1 MVMENFTIEKMEI
14 KRFNALLV
22 RTIASTLL
30 MGWIVWEMYCMDN
43 NVHTKIMS
51 YLNILVLLIFM
62 IVTWKTSAT
71 LEKIKND
78 KRLAEALD
86 GEIYSVY
93 NYKSLATGFYAALI
107 GGGVVF
113 ILGEPLNL
121 SVHTGALIIVFI
133 AGLSSQIRKLILY
146 KP

>member
-1 MVMENFTIEKMEI
+1 MENITIEKMEI
-14 KRFNALLV
+14 KRFNTLLV
-22 RTIASTLL
+22 RTITSTLL
-30 MGWIVWEMYCMDN
+30 MGWLAWWVYCIDN
-43 NVHTKIMS
+43 NENTRIMG
-51 YLNILVLLIFM
+51 YINIFM
-62 IVTWKTSAT
+62 VLISGVITWKTSAV

-107 GGGVVF
+107 SGVVVF
-113 ILGEPLNL
+113 TIGDYLNF
-121 SVHTGALIIVFI
+121 SVHTGALIIVFV

>member
-1 MVMENFTIEKMEI
+1 MENITIEKMEI

-22 RTIASTLL
+22 RTIASTLF
-30 MGWIVWEMYCMDN
+30 MGWIAWWMYCIDN
-43 NVHTKIMS
+43 NENTRIMS
-51 YLNILVLLIFM
+51 YLNVFVLLTFLV
-62 IVTWKTSAT
+62 VTWKTST
-71 LEKIKND
+71 ILEKIKND
-78 KRLAEALD
+78 KKLAEALD

-107 GGGVVF
+107 SGGF
-113 ILGEPLNL
+113 IFMFGEYLNF

>member
-1 MVMENFTIEKMEI
+1 M
-14 KRFNALLV
+14 RLSHGRHPLH
-22 RTIASTLL
+22 L
-30 MGWIVWEMYCMDN
+30 
-43 NVHTKIMS
+43 
-51 YLNILVLLIFM
+51 
-62 IVTWKTSAT
+62 
-71 LEKIKND
+71 IKND

-107 GGGVVF
+107 AGVIVF
-113 ILGEPLNL
+113 TFGDCLNL
-121 SVHTGALIIVFI
+121 SVHIASLIIIFI

>member
-30 MGWIVWEMYCMDN
+30 LGWIAWWIYCIDN
-43 NVHTKIMS
+43 NESTWGMS
-51 YLNILVLLIFM
+51 YFNAFVLLIYAA
-62 IVTWKTSAT
+62 VAWKTSAT

-86 GEIYSVY
+86 GEIFGYGILCSFDSWSH
-93 NYKSLATGFYAALI
+93 SLYFWRLFESFGTYCFSDYH
-107 GGGVVF
+107 F
-113 ILGEPLNL
+113 H
-121 SVHTGALIIVFI
+121 SRIIFANKKI
-133 AGLSSQIRKLILY
+133 DSL
-146 KP
+146 

>member
-1 MVMENFTIEKMEI
+1 MENFTIEKMEI

-30 MGWIVWEMYCMDN
+30 LGWIAWWIYCIDN
-43 NVHTKIMS
+43 NESTWGMS
-51 YLNILVLLIFM
+51 YFNAFVLLIYAA
-62 IVTWKTSAT
+62 VAWKTSAT

-107 GGGVVF
+107 AGVIVF
-113 ILGEPLNL
+113 TFGDCLNL
-121 SVHTGALIIVFI
+121 SVHIASLIIIVI

>member
-1 MVMENFTIEKMEI
+1 MENFTIEKMEI

-30 MGWIVWEMYCMDN
+30 LGWIAWWIYCIDN
-43 NVHTKIMS
+43 NESTWGMS
-51 YLNILVLLIFM
+51 YFNAFVLLIYAA
-62 IVTWKTSAT
+62 VAWKTSAT

-93 NYKSLATGFYAALI
+93 NYKSLIA
-107 GGGVVF
+107 GVIVF
-113 ILGEPLNL
+113 TFGDCLNL
-121 SVHTGALIIVFI
+121 SVHIASLIIIFI